1 MCLLTDLD
9 ANDLRAFAAAAL
21 AARANHKHV
30 VEHRRRRID
39 AAADVDAVEHDTTND
54 DLTWFDT
61 EREGYFIFIEL
72 DNQLNL
78 CNMSANNDDYSFGTI
93 LDIKSEKT
101 EETDDTYESATYKFR
116 WKYYNTYDDETG
128 YANINFEKIY
138 KPQGTIFKL
147 TMILP
152 NLDVYIYKGY
162 MEGTL
167 DFDKL
172 K

>member
-1 MCLLTDLD
+1 MSTIKILTLVLLCSSL
-9 ANDLRAFAAAAL
+9 NVFAQKSKKKEKEEL
-21 AARANHKHV
+21 PARYIITESTLNNK
-30 VEHRRRRID
+30 
-39 AAADVDAVEHDTTND
+39 